1 MSRSEGT
8 AILRQTRWLRLLRDR
23 RIHAVASLLALGYLG
38 VRWALLLVSDDPLKA
53 ADAFT
58 YWNVP
63 YDDPY
68 AGPRLGVPG
77 AYLYTPAFLQVIAP
91 LRLLPWEVFHA
102 VWALLGLGSMVF
114 LVGPIGGAIAL
125 TVLSFVARDILV
137 GNIHLMLGAAI
148 VIGLRHPAAWAFAAL
163 TKVTP
168 GVGLAWFI
176 GRREWRR
183 AGIALGV
190 TALIAGASFAI
201 TPDLWFA
208 WVDRMRGDAQ
218 TAGDPYLLII
228 VVRATLA
235 AALVVY
241 AGWRNQ
247 AWIVPIAVVLALPVL
262 WPDSLAILL
271 ACFPLLRLRVAS

>member
-1 MSRSEGT
+1 MSSAGRWAVPSSTG
-8 AILRQTRWLRLLRDR
+8 WLRLRHDR
-23 RIHAVASLLALGYLG
+23 RIYLAATAVALVYLC

-53 ADAFT
+53 VDAYT
-58 YWNVP
+58 YWNAP

-68 AGPRLGVPG
+68 AGPRLGLPG

-91 LRLLPWEVFHA
+91 LRLLPWELFHA
-102 VWALLGLGSMVF
+102 VWALIGFGALVY

-148 VIGLRHPAAWAFAAL
+148 VIGLRHPAAWAFPAL

-168 GVGLAWFI
+168 GVGMAWFI

-190 TALIAGASFAI
+190 TALVAGASFAI
-201 TPDLWFA
+201 GPDLWFA
-208 WVDRMRGDAQ
+208 WLDRMRGDAQ
-218 TAGDPYLLII
+218 TAGGPYQLVIALRT
-228 VVRATLA
+228 VLA
-235 AALVVY
+235 AALVAY

-271 ACFPLLRLRVAS
+271 ACFPLFRARVAP

>member
-1 MSRSEGT
+1 MSRPPGT
-8 AILRQTRWLRLLRDR
+8 AVLRQPRWLRLLRGR
-23 RIHAVASLLALGYLG
+23 RIHSVATMLALVYLC

-102 VWALLGLGSMVF
+102 VWALLGFGAMVF
-114 LVGPIGGAIAL
+114 LVGPIGAAIAL
-125 TVLSFVARDILV
+125 TFLSFVARDILV

-148 VIGLRHPAAWAFAAL
+148 VIGLRHPAAWAFPAL

-190 TALIAGASFAI
+190 TALVAGASFAI
-201 TPDLWFA
+201 GPDLWFA

-218 TAGDPYLLII
+218 TAGAPYLLII
-228 VVRATLA
+228 ALRATLA
-235 AALVVY
+235 AALVAY
-241 AGWRNQ
+241 AGWRKR
-247 AWIVPIAVVLALPVL
+247 AWIVPIAVVIALPVL

-271 ACFPLLRLRVAS
+271 ACFPLFRLRVAA